1 MQKCEF
7 CGSLIPEHASFCG
20 QCGRV
25 PIKAIETKTIA
36 SDFYIPDIQN
46 FDTSTNV
53 SVPAKVQPSMAYNQ
67 QSFISNLPTTS
78 LNYEEEEEE
87 ERRRRAALLGMG
99 IPLLGSLAVEGM
111 PDAGNVPMVEGTP
124 QMSGVPTVQ
133 GSPYPPAGSMGQGLY
148 SNPTVMAPQL
158 PSLIPISPLPATTT
172 VTLHHPH
179 RPPHTAQPPHPSHPS
194 SPSHKPHGCST
205 VFIISAIIIPILI
218 ILSFIGLGLTLFAP
232 SLTLSGSTIVVQGG
246 NFTLHGSH
254 FIPGSSVTLTL
265 DDTIPIYFSSRSLP
279 TQFAQTTNASF
290 AFLTL
295 DTPQS
300 QQTAFSSN
308 AV

>member
-7 CGSLIPEHASFCG
+7 CGSLIPEYASFCG

-25 PIKAIETKTIA
+25 PTKAIETKTIA
-36 SDFYIPDIQN
+36 SDIHLPDIQN

-53 SVPAKVQPSMAYNQ
+53 SVPAHLQPGMAYNQ
-67 QSFISNLPTTS
+67 QLFISNLPTTS
-78 LNYEEEEEE
+78 LKYEEEEEE
-87 ERRRRAALLGMG
+87 ERRKRAALLGMG
-99 IPLLGSLAVEGM
+99 IPLLGSLAVEGITNV
-111 PDAGNVPMVEGTP
+111 GNVPMVDGTP

-148 SNPTVMAPQL
+148 ADPTVMAPQL
-158 PSLIPISPLPATTT
+158 PSSIPVSPLPATTT
-172 VTLHHPH
+172 VALPHPH
-179 RPPHTAQPPHPSHPS
+179 HPPHPSHPS
-194 SPSHKPHGCST
+194 SPSHKPHGCSMI
-205 VFIISAIIIPILI
+205 FIITAIIIPVLI

-265 DDTIPIYFSSRSLP
+265 DDTIPIYFSSSSLS
-279 TQFAQTTNASF
+279 TQFAHTANTTVE
-290 AFLTL
+290 FLTL
-295 DTPQS
+295 ETLQAQQS
-300 QQTAFSSN
+300 AFQIIPCPW
-308 AV
+308 V